1 MFYFSIDTIF
11 CFAESKLGFSLRPHA
26 ARNRAYHADKC
37 SHRSPILSKSSLAC
51 LYPRNERFVV
61 VRANRTTT
69 GEQETVTISTPDIL
83 PPTFHGSLRFRFST
97 LKRTRSEENTED
109 ANSPE
114 FSFRVLSSTYR
125 KQNPIELFVRNELER
140 APMKFSLKEIQLRLK
155 TVIDSYEYNL

>member
-1 MFYFSIDTIF
+1 MFTSFTDFIEVESRVFVSVKRTLRRRSSESNDHGRTGNGYHIDARYFTS
-11 CFAESKLGFSLRPHA
+11 
-26 ARNRAYHADKC
+26 Y
-37 SHRSPILSKSSLAC
+37 
-51 LYPRNERFVV
+51 
-61 VRANRTTT
+61 
-69 GEQETVTISTPDIL
+69 L
-83 PPTFHGSLRFRFST
+83 PWSLRFRFST

-125 KQNPIELFVRNELER
+125 KQNPIELFVCNELER